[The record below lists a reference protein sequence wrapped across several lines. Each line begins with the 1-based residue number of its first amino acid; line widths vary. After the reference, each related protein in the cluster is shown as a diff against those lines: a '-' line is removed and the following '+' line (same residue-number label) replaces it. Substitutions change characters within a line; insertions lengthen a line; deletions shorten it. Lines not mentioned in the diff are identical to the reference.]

1 MNNWFYCF
9 TQASLLASI
18 KQLTRTF
25 QLASLGQLTIKRSTS
40 RVSGPGS
47 LVILENHRALKHAFV
62 YCKPICSTSCS
73 STLKTKM
80 KPEYEESKLSQCDI
94 VRKKSPGTVLLLF
107 IAAIAKLQL
116 HIKLQWFGSME
127 NHRALNHVFV
137 YCIFIY
143 NSPPPS
149 NAQNIKA
156 MGNTFSEMVLYNLI
170 TVCSYNT
177 NAVVRN
183 RKLQQVPVVWFFG
196 RSPGTKSRFHLLRIH
211 AHVKIKLAYEE
222 SNCNHGHFVVK
233 NHRAQFGC
241 CLQLQQQRCA
251 AQSSCRAMDDTWFRS
266 QWFGSLEN
274 HRALNH
280 VFVYCTFISNS
291 PLYARNNKRNDE
303 NFYVNTSNLANVRS
317 CNSNVMLQNLT
328 RSWWFGSFTKSPD
341 TKTHSGN
348 FVFVKSPDT
357 KTRIRLLQIH
367 LELWKGKESQT
378 SKSRKQSTNHALV
391 SGHLVIFAKS
401 PVTKTCIRRLQ
412 IHLELWKGTNL
423 GNITGLEQVAST
435 FDNMYSIGSSNRR
448 PF

>member
-25 QLASLGQLTIKRSTS
+25 QLASLGQLTIKQSTS

-62 YCKPICSTSCS
+62 YCKPICNTSCS

-80 KPEYEESKLSQCDI
+80 KPEYEESKLSHCGI

-116 HIKLQWFGSME
+116 HIKLQWFGFLE

-143 NSPPPS
+143 NSPPSS

-156 MGNTFSEMVLYNLI
+156 MGNTFSKMVL
-170 TVCSYNT
+170 
-177 NAVVRN
+177 
-183 RKLQQVPVVWFFG
+183 VPVVWFFG
-196 RSPGTKSRFHLLRIH
+196 KSPGTKSRFHLLRIH

-222 SNCNHGHFVVK
+222 SNCNHGDLIVK

-251 AQSSCRAMDDTWFRS
+251 ARSSCRGTMKIFAK
-266 QWFGSLEN
+266 
-274 HRALNH
+274 
-280 VFVYCTFISNS
+280 
-291 PLYARNNKRNDE
+291 KRQIE
-303 NFYVNTSNLANVRS
+303 AAVILLQEITGSNLAIVRS

-341 TKTHSGN
+341 TKTR
-348 FVFVKSPDT
+348 FVHCIFLMFMS
-357 KTRIRLLQIH
+357 
-367 LELWKGKESQT
+367 
-378 SKSRKQSTNHALV
+378 SKSQHMK
-391 SGHLVIFAKS
+391 HL
-401 PVTKTCIRRLQ
+401 
-412 IHLELWKGTNL
+412 
-423 GNITGLEQVAST
+423 
-435 FDNMYSIGSSNRR
+435 
-448 PF
+448 